1 MLAGRGDQP
10 ALIYDSPVTDTKST
24 RTFSELLEEVAT
36 FAGALADL
44 GVGKGD
50 RVVIYMPMIP
60 EAIVAMLACARIGVR
75 GREEEGEEETELE
88 TRRSSLAFVGGAVRE
103 EKRKKGGDEVN
114 RQLHC
119 SRALLRWCVHVG

>member
-75 GREEEGEEETELE
+75 GREEEEEEETELE
-88 TRRSSLAFVGGAVRE
+88 FTTFESGVCRRGG
-103 EKRKKGGDEVN
+103 
-114 RQLHC
+114 
-119 SRALLRWCVHVG
+119 

>member
-75 GREEEGEEETELE
+75 GREEEERTELE
-88 TRRSSLAFVGGAVRE
+88 TRR
-103 EKRKKGGDEVN
+103 
-114 RQLHC
+114 
-119 SRALLRWCVHVG
+119 

>member
-1 MLAGRGDQP
+1 VLAGRGDQP

-36 FAGALADL
+36 FAGALAGMLLKYSVYIQSMFSLCSVYVQCEFFAILTCRGALADL

-75 GREEEGEEETELE
+75 GREEEERTELE
-88 TRRSSLAFVGGAVRE
+88 TRR
-103 EKRKKGGDEVN
+103 
-114 RQLHC
+114 
-119 SRALLRWCVHVG
+119 

>member
-1 MLAGRGDQP
+1 VLAGRGDQP

-36 FAGALADL
+36 FAGALAGMLLNIPVYVQSMFSLCSVYVQCEGFAILTYFAGALADL

-75 GREEEGEEETELE
+75 GREEEERTELE
-88 TRRSSLAFVGGAVRE
+88 TQR
-103 EKRKKGGDEVN
+103 
-114 RQLHC
+114 
-119 SRALLRWCVHVG
+119 